1 MTAAEIRDLSDE
13 DLKQFMFDK
22 VKSQGL
28 ERYLS
33 LLTEESES
41 DESKMHIRDDEKVDD
56 YISNSDHDSDDDNDD
71 NDDDEDANE
80 GIYSDDDQSSDESI
94 VDDRVGNQGG
104 ALVPL
109 HLHDPVKHPYL
120 HCPPFADINSTDH
133 ASDGDNDDNDDDED
147 ANEVINFFIVS
158 YNHIFLSNTS
168 MGRHTV

>member
-22 VKSQGL
+22 VKIQGL

-56 YISNSDHDSDDDNDD
+56 YFSNSDHDSDDDNDGND
-71 NDDDEDANE
+71 DDDEDANE
-80 GIYSDDDQSSDESI
+80 GIYLDDDQSSDESI
-94 VDDRVGNQGG
+94 VYDRVGNQGG

-109 HLHDPVKHPYL
+109 HLHDPVKHTYL
-120 HCPPFADINSTDH
+120 HCPPFADINSTRWGVCDCNDH
-133 ASDGDNDDNDDDED
+133 GMDDCCTSDNYQ
-147 ANEVINFFIVS
+147 FFS
-158 YNHIFLSNTS
+158 P
-168 MGRHTV
+168 

>member
-1 MTAAEIRDLSDE
+1 MTATKIRDLSDE

-33 LLTEESES
+33 LLMEESES
-41 DESKMHIRDDEKVDD
+41 GESKMHIRDDEKVDD
-56 YISNSDHDSDDDNDD
+56 YISNSDHDTDDDNDD
-71 NDDDEDANE
+71 NDDDEDGNE

-94 VDDRVGNQGG
+94 VDDRVGDQGG

-120 HCPPFADINSTDH
+120 HCPPFPNIDNTKWGVCDCNDH
-133 ASDGDNDDNDDDED
+133 GMDHCCTSDD
-147 ANEVINFFIVS
+147 
-158 YNHIFLSNTS
+158 Y
-168 MGRHTV
+168 